1 MHRHVRKLRLTCGH
15 EDDARHGRVL
25 LDDALRTASLGDETR
40 LILVRRLDLGH
51 LSLRASSTHWSRR
64 VEEVFRHARP
74 VAVRFDS
81 TEAAQANAVFFANQ
95 HEPWL
100 TLAERVASG
109 LRCDEWFWRAAAP
122 KWSRSQPVEETL
134 RRCFH
139 MLAAQGGLALTLVLG
154 LRLHAQGV
162 LPVLLRSLQPGDVA
176 GLRADL
182 GAPAADA
189 GPDGPTP
196 APASVGAAPVA
207 EADFAHRWGPHDL
220 RTRWLATVVVAR
232 TTAPGVVVDLAPTL
246 ATTVLPGLVQQ
257 VVLQWT
263 EENAP
268 GSPAFASAPPPAPQ
282 FRLTGPEEV
291 ARPPHAA
298 PAPDHAFTRAG
309 GLFFV
314 IPLLARAGF
323 TRHLPTLTGAARA
336 ALPWQVLR
344 LCLRHARTP
353 PDDPLMVALEGT
365 PPAFDPIGRW
375 VLAAH
380 RHALAATGLTLRQ
393 VIARPALV
401 TLSPTHVDVLFRPAD
416 ADIRIRS
423 AGLDFDPGWV
433 PWLSRVIAFH
443 FTRES

>member
-1 MHRHVRKLRLTCGH
+1 MHRHVRQLRLTCGH
-15 EDDARHGRVL
+15 ADDVRRGRVL
-25 LDDALRTASLGDETR
+25 LNDALRTASLGDEMR
-40 LILVRRLDLGH
+40 LILVRQLDLGH

-64 VEEVFRHARP
+64 VEERFRHARP

-81 TEAAQANAVFFANQ
+81 PEAARANAVFFANQ

-100 TLAERVASG
+100 TLAERVATG
-109 LRCDEWFWRAAAP
+109 QRCNEWFWRPAAP
-122 KWSRSQPVEETL
+122 QWTPTLPVDESL
-134 RRCFH
+134 RRCFRA
-139 MLAAQGGLALTLVLG
+139 LVTQGGLALTLVLG

-162 LPVLLRSLQPGDVA
+162 LPALLRALQPGDVA
-176 GLRADL
+176 NLRADL
-182 GAPAADA
+182 GAPDA
-189 GPDGPTP
+189 GPVP
-196 APASVGAAPVA
+196 AEPRPATGVAAVG
-207 EADFAHRWGPHDL
+207 EADFAHHWGPHDL
-220 RTRWLATVVVAR
+220 RTRWLAAIVIAR
-232 TTAPGVVVDLAPTL
+232 STAPGGGDSLAPAL
-246 ATTVLPGLVQQ
+246 AAAVMPDLIQQ

-263 EENAP
+263 DAIAAGP
-268 GSPAFASAPPPAPQ
+268 AAGTSAFPPSPPFHRSGPDKPPPS
-282 FRLTGPEEV
+282 
-291 ARPPHAA
+291 ARTA

-314 IPLLARAGF
+314 IPLLVRAGF
-323 TRHLPTLTGAARA
+323 TRHLPTLPHAARA

-353 PDDPLMVALEGT
+353 PDDPLLVALKGM
-365 PPAFDPIGRW
+365 PPALGSITQW

-380 RHALAATGLTLRQ
+380 RHARAATGLTLRQ

-416 ADIRIRS
+416 ADLRIRG

-443 FTRES
+443 FTRET

>member
-40 LILVRRLDLGH
+40 LILVRRLDLGQ
-51 LSLRASSTHWSRR
+51 LPLRASATHWSRR
-64 VEEVFRHARP
+64 VEEVFSHARP
-74 VAVRFDS
+74 VAVRFD
-81 TEAAQANAVFFANQ
+81 TNEAAQANAVFFANQ

-100 TLAERVASG
+100 TLAERVATG
-109 LRCDEWFWRAAAP
+109 QRCHEWFWRAAAP
-122 KWSRSQPVEETL
+122 QWNPSLSLEETL
-134 RRCFH
+134 RRCFRT
-139 MLAAQGGLALTLVLG
+139 LATQGGLTLTLVLG

-162 LPVLLRSLQPGDVA
+162 LPALLRSLQPEDFT

-182 GAPAADA
+182 GAPEDEPAPA
-189 GPDGPTP
+189 GPTP
-196 APASVGAAPVA
+196 APGAAPTD
-207 EADFAHRWGPHDL
+207 EAGFAHRWGPHDP
-220 RTRWLATVVVAR
+220 RTRWLAAVVIAR
-232 TTAPGVVVDLAPTL
+232 TTAPGGGASLAPAL
-246 ATTVLPGLVQQ
+246 AAAVLPGLVQQ

-263 EENAP
+263 EDRIAGP
-268 GSPAFASAPPPAPQ
+268 PAFASAPPPEPQ
-282 FRLTGPEEV
+282 FPLTRSEEM
-291 ARPPHAA
+291 ARPPLAV

-314 IPLLARAGF
+314 LPLLARAGF
-323 TRHLPTLTGAARA
+323 TRHLPTLAGAARA

-344 LCLRHARTP
+344 LCMRHARTP
-353 PDDPLMVALEGT
+353 PNDPLMVALAGT
-365 PPAFDPIGRW
+365 PPALEPIGRW

-380 RHALAATGLTLRQ
+380 RYAIAATGLTLRQ
-393 VIARPALV
+393 VIVREALV

-416 ADIRIRS
+416 ADIRIRG

-443 FTRES
+443 FTRET

>member
-64 VEEVFRHARP
+64 VEEAFRHARP

-81 TEAAQANAVFFANQ
+81 NEAAQANAVFFANQ

-100 TLAERVASG
+100 TLAERVATG
-109 LRCDEWFWRAAAP
+109 QRCHEWFWRAAVP
-122 KWSRSQPVEETL
+122 QWTPSLPVEETL
-134 RRCFH
+134 RRGFRA
-139 MLAAQGGLALTLVLG
+139 LAAQGGLALTLVLG

-162 LPVLLRSLQPGDVA
+162 LPALLRSLQPDDVA

-182 GAPAADA
+182 GAPA
-189 GPDGPTP
+189 GE
-196 APASVGAAPVA
+196 SGAAGARPEPPAAGAPPIA
-207 EADFAHRWGPHDL
+207 EADFAQRWGSHDL
-220 RTRWLATVVVAR
+220 RTRWLAAVVVAR
-232 TTAPGVVVDLAPTL
+232 ATAPGGTASLAPTL
-246 ATTVLPGLVQQ
+246 ASAVLPGLVQQ

-263 EENAP
+263 ERTPPGAP
-268 GSPAFASAPPPAPQ
+268 GSAAPPPAPQ
-282 FRLTGPEEV
+282 FRLIGPDEL
-291 ARPPHAA
+291 ARPPQAV
-298 PAPDHAFTRAG
+298 PAPDHAFTAAG

-314 IPLLARAGF
+314 LPLLARAGF
-323 TRHLPTLTGAARA
+323 TRHLHTLTGAARA

-353 PDDPLMVALEGT
+353 AADPLSLALEGT
-365 PPAFDPIGRW
+365 PPPLEPIGRW
-375 VLAAH
+375 LLAAH
-380 RHALAATGLTLRQ
+380 RHAVASTGLTLRQ